1 MRHMHTL
8 LPARGSTTHARRRAG
23 SGTPQAARPR
33 SCGHALQAGALHSS
47 AHPCAH
53 VHTPPAHT
61 QAFEHRPHRRTS
73 FVIAARRAGRHF
85 PSARHPRWRRARPCI
100 STNPLDAAPRSV
112 PEVRTYPY
120 GIGRFVIVEHCNPL
134 ARENLPCFEHVTKAR
149 GRGAEANAGAG
160 LAQIQPN
167 ADTAATKRSR
177 SPRSRWTPPEVGAS
191 ATPPQPQINTSARAS
206 HGRRSATVSVQWG
219 IIRAVNQPTKGRL

>member
-8 LPARGSTTHARRRAG
+8 LPARGSATHTCRRTG
-23 SGTPQAARPR
+23 SGTPQATRPR
-33 SCGHALQAGALHSS
+33 SCGHALQAGALHSP

-61 QAFEHRPHRRTS
+61 QAFEYRPHRRTS
-73 FVIAARRAGRHF
+73 FIIAARRAGRHL
-85 PSARHPRWRRARPCI
+85 PSARHPRRHRARPCI
-100 STNPLDAAPRSV
+100 STSPLDAAPGSV
-112 PEVRTYPY
+112 PEVRIYPY

-134 ARENLPCFEHVTKAR
+134 VRENPLCFEHVTKAR
-149 GRGAEANAGAG
+149 GRGAGAGAG

-177 SPRSRWTPPEVGAS
+177 SPRSRWTPPEAGAS
-191 ATPPQPQINTSARAS
+191 ATQPQPQIDTSARAS